1 MTDKRQTHISVFFL
15 LQKRPNK
22 WGPPGFVKIPSIIP
36 QLSCRGRRSQ
46 GGFSLNSLDYGVFAA
61 FKYEINM
68 SVGVN
73 IQVYSLNKRG
83 KKKRSPRRL
92 IKHGFFSIYVH

>member
-1 MTDKRQTHISVFFL
+1 
-15 LQKRPNK
+15 
-22 WGPPGFVKIPSIIP
+22 
-36 QLSCRGRRSQ
+36 
-46 GGFSLNSLDYGVFAA
+46 
-61 FKYEINM
+61 M

-92 IKHGFFSIYVH
+92 IKHGFFPFMFTKHEWKFMGSFEVLEGEGGKFPRMLIKKILNILVVFKILNVLVMLTT